1 MLNDDLLVNYG
12 QKMLKDRQV
21 RGEIVVIKGE
31 GDGFFYDP
39 INKFMIRIQKG
50 KDVCLLRRNYDERGR
65 CLLFDY
71 TSGACF
77 LANSAEFVN
86 VETN

>member
-12 QKMLKDRQV
+12 QKMLKNRQV
-21 RGEIVVIKGE
+21 KGPMVVIKGE

-39 INKFMIRIQKG
+39 INKFMIRVQRG
-50 KDVCLLRRNYDERGR
+50 KDYCLIKENYDEKGR
-65 CLLFDY
+65 TLLYDY
-71 TSGACF
+71 TNSVCF
-77 LANSAEFVN
+77 LVYKKELVN